1 MNSATSP
8 AQLGTMDIK
17 KLLVRY
23 AVPSIIA
30 MTAASLYNMVDSMFI
45 GHGVGAEGLTGL
57 SLTLPLMNISSA
69 FGSLVGV
76 GGATLM
82 SVKLGQH
89 DTEQAKRILGNVVL
103 LNLIIGAFLTIV
115 ALTFL
120 DNILYNFG
128 ASEHTI
134 VYARQYMQVIIG
146 GNIITA
152 SFLGLVEM
160 LRATGHPT
168 KAMLSMLIAVILN
181 SILDYF
187 FIFHFNM
194 GIRGAAIATIIA
206 QMVSLT
212 FVVSHFFKKSS
223 FIHFE
228 KGMFGL
234 DSHLVKGIIAIG
246 LSPFLMNVCSSGV
259 VALINLSLKE
269 HGGDIA
275 IGAYGIVNRFF
286 LFFIM
291 INMGFNQGM
300 QPIAGYNFGAGNYD
314 RLKKV
319 LKYTI
324 FCAVTCSTIG
334 FLLGQIFPGA
344 ITRMFTTNVEL
355 TDIAE
360 RGLHLVLLLFP
371 LVGFQMVSA
380 NFFQSIGMAKKAI
393 FLALSRQLLFL
404 IPFLLVMPR
413 FLGTDG
419 VWLSIPFADCVSVI
433 VTAYML
439 KRELKRFN

>member
-23 AVPSIIA
+23 AIPSIIA

-134 VYARQYMQVIIG
+134 GYARQYMQVIIG

>member
-134 VYARQYMQVIIG
+134 GYARQYMQVIIG